1 MRRAAMA
8 RCLSWSAAAVE
19 YEALYRRLIG
29 PQMVAVQPKPR
40 AAERPAVPAAPETL
54 EPAA

>member
-19 YEALYRRLIG
+19 YEALYLRLIG
-29 PQMVAVQPKPR
+29 PQMVAVQPRPR